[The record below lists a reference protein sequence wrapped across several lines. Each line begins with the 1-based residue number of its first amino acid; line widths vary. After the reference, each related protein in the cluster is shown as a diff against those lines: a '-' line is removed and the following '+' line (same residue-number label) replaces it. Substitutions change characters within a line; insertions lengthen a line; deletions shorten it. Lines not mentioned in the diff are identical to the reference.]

1 MVEFLFFFIIFV
13 KNQKEKRQDMDDHL
27 LEISLQDLKKML
39 PSRTGDDLS
48 DDFLIA
54 EARYSEVRSMLD
66 ILQHPCRLNGYMG
79 LFCIKGKLEVEI
91 NLKTY
96 HIGDNSV
103 IINIP
108 GNIARVFKTDEIQE
122 DTHFVLVAVSSDFL
136 SSSRM
141 DYVRLF
147 DESIAILDN
156 PCFVMTESERN
167 IFSKY
172 LDLSSSIMDMGSPNL
187 KQSLRGIVSSCLY
200 YAGAVWQEKLK
211 SARRPGNNDAPSL
224 RSKLVLE
231 QFLKLVAQYHD
242 QERGMAFYADKMYMT
257 PKYLSK
263 LIKNVS
269 GKSGPEWIDSF
280 VILEAKNLLKYT
292 DIPIKEIVY
301 KLHFPNSSVFYK
313 FFKSHTGMTP
323 SEYRG

>member
-1 MVEFLFFFIIFV
+1 MFARM
-13 KNQKEKRQDMDDHL
+13 EKQL
-27 LEISLQDLKKML
+27 LEISLKDLRRVL
-39 PSRTGDDLS
+39 PTMTGDDLS

-54 EARYSEVRSMLD
+54 EARYSDVQGILN
-66 ILQHPCRLNGYMG
+66 ILQHPCRLDGYMG
-79 LFCIKGKLEVEI
+79 IFCLEGNLEVEI

-96 HIGDNSV
+96 HIGKNTV

-108 GNIARVFKTDEIQE
+108 GNIARVFSQDKEQLKDM
-122 DTHFVLVAVSSDFL
+122 HFVLVAASSDFL

-172 LDLSSSIMDMGSPNL
+172 LDLSSSIMEMGSPNL

-301 KLHFPNSSVFYK
+301 KLHFTNSSVFYK

>member
-27 LEISLQDLKKML
+27 LEISLQDLRKML

-141 DYVRLF
+141 DYARLF
-147 DESIAILDN
+147 DESISILDN
-156 PCFVMTESERN
+156 PCFVMSESEKS
-167 IFSKY
+167 IFMKY
-172 LDLSSSIMDMGSPNL
+172 LDLAYNLLGLGSPNM
-187 KQSLRGIVSSCLY
+187 KHSLRGIVSSCLY
-200 YAGAVWQEKLK
+200 FAGAVWQEKLR
-211 SARRPGNNDAPSL
+211 SAPRPGGDSPTL

-242 QERGMAFYADKMYMT
+242 RERGMAFYADKMCMT

-280 VILEAKNLLKYT
+280 VILEAKNMLKYT

>member
-1 MVEFLFFFIIFV
+1 MD
-13 KNQKEKRQDMDDHL
+13 NQL
-27 LEISLQDLKKML
+27 LEISLKDLRKNL
-39 PSRTGDDLS
+39 PSMTGDDLS

-54 EARYSEVRSMLD
+54 EARYSDVKEFLETME
-66 ILQHPCRLNGYMG
+66 HPCRLNGYVG
-79 LFCIKGKLEVEI
+79 LFCLKGKLEVEI
-91 NLKTY
+91 NLKSY
-96 HIGDNSV
+96 HIEENSV
-103 IINIP
+103 IINVP
-108 GNIARVFKTDEIQE
+108 GNIWRVYSTEGSQMENMRI
-122 DTHFVLVAVSSDFL
+122 VLVAASSDFL

-147 DESIAILDN
+147 DESISILDN
-156 PCFVMTESERN
+156 PCFVMNEGERV
-167 IFSKY
+167 IFTKY
-172 LDLSSSIMDMGSPNL
+172 LDLAFSIMDQGTANI

-200 YAGAVWQEKLK
+200 YAGAVWQEKLR
-211 SARRPGNNDAPSL
+211 SAVNKKGLDAPTL
-224 RSKLVLE
+224 RSKLLLE

-242 QERGMAFYADKMYMT
+242 SERGMAFYADKMCLT

-280 VILEAKNLLKYT
+280 VILEAKNMLKYT

-313 FFKSHTGMTP
+313 FFKAHTGMTP